1 MAVSVNTDLIMGV
14 LNAAQPASIAAAD
27 AKLNAK
33 SMSKIEIAAAGDD
46 FAKELLNSQSQ
57 PALAKDLSDLRS
69 AFSKPSETDAHK
81 KFEAMVLHQ
90 FVQHMLP
97 SDTSVIFGEGMSGD
111 VWKGMMAQQIGDAI
125 AKGGGI
131 GIAEQMLA
139 DNSPSNANPLG
150 TAANIIN
157 ARQRDLLD
165 SLNDN

>member
-1 MAVSVNTDLIMGV
+1 MAVSANTDLIMGV

-33 SMSKIEIAAAGDD
+33 SVSKIEIAAAGEE
-46 FAKELLNSQSQ
+46 FTKELLNSQTQS
-57 PALAKDLSDLRS
+57 ALAKDLSDLRS
-69 AFSKPSETDAHK
+69 AFNQPSQTDAHK

-139 DNSPSNANPLG
+139 DRNTVNANPLG

>member
-1 MAVSVNTDLIMGV
+1 MAVSANTDLIMGV

-33 SMSKIEIAAAGDD
+33 SVSKIEIAAAGEE
-46 FAKELLNSQSQ
+46 FAKELLNSQTQS
-57 PALAKDLSDLRS
+57 ALAKDLSDLRS
-69 AFSKPSETDAHK
+69 AFNQPSQTDAHK

-139 DNSPSNANPLG
+139 DTNTAHANPLG

>member
-14 LNAAQPASIAAAD
+14 INAAQPSSIAQAD

-33 SMSKIEIAAAGDD
+33 SVSKIEIAAAGDE
-46 FAKELLNSQSQ
+46 FAKQLLNTQTQ
-57 PALAKDLSDLRS
+57 AIPQKDLSDLR
-69 AFSKPSETDAHK
+69 ADFNKPNQTDAHK

-131 GIAEQMLA
+131 GIADQMLA
-139 DNSPSNANPLG
+139 DKANVDPSPLG

>member
-1 MAVSVNTDLIMGV
+1 MAVSLNTDLIMGV
-14 LNAAQPASIAAAD
+14 INAAQPSSIAAAD

-33 SMSKIEIAAAGDD
+33 SVSRIEVAAAGEK
-46 FAKELLNSQSQ
+46 FAKELLNSAQQSG
-57 PALAKDLSDLRS
+57 PAKDLSDLRS
-69 AFSKPSETDAHK
+69 AFNSPSQAEAHK

-131 GIAEQMLA
+131 GIADQMLA
-139 DNSPSNANPLG
+139 DNKTVNANPLG

-165 SLNDN
+165 SLNDQ

>member
-1 MAVSVNTDLIMGV
+1 MAVSANTDLIMGV

-33 SMSKIEIAAAGDD
+33 SVSKIEIAAAGEE
-46 FAKELLNSQSQ
+46 FAKELLNSQTQS
-57 PALAKDLSDLRS
+57 ALAKDLSDLRS
-69 AFSKPSETDAHK
+69 AFNQPSQTDAHK

-125 AKGGGI
+125 AKSGGI

-139 DNSPSNANPLG
+139 DRNTVNANPLG